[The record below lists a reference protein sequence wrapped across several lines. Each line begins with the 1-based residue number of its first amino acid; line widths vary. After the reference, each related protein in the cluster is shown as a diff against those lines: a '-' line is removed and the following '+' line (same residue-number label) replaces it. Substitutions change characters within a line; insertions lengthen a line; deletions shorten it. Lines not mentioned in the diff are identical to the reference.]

1 VCDSHA
7 VVPRGVLLHA
17 RSVRFSLQV
26 QYAIC
31 GVFDLAYNGLG
42 EPVQVRVISER
53 QAIPARYLEQIFQR
67 LRRAGLVASKRGPG
81 GGYTLA
87 RSPAEVTLREV
98 IEAVEGPLEEAADM
112 EPAGPG
118 PSLRP
123 DFLWRSLAE
132 QLGSVLDQTSI
143 EDLCREAVRAD
154 VGRAHPGAPMYFI

>member
-1 VCDSHA
+1 M
-7 VVPRGVLLHA
+7 
-17 RSVRFSLQV
+17 RFSLQV

-31 GVFDLAYNGLG
+31 GVFDLAYNGQG
-42 EPVQVRVISER
+42 EPVQIRVISER

-67 LRRAGLVASKRGPG
+67 LRRAGLVTSKRGPG

-87 RSPAEVTLREV
+87 RLPSEITLRAV
-98 IEAVEGPLEEAADM
+98 VEAVEGPLEEAAGL

-123 DFLWRSLAE
+123 DFLWRWLAAE
-132 QLGSVLDQTSI
+132 LGDVLDQTHI
-143 EDLCREAVRAD
+143 DDLCREAVRAD